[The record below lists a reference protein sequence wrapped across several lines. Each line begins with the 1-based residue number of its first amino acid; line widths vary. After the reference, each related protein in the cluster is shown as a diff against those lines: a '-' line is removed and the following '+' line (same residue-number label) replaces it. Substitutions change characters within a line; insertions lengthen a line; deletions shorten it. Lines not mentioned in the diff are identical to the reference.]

1 MKISDEIAP
10 DPNIK
15 VGIKSGKMIKGIKRL
30 CCFKV
35 RVKAEPI
42 LPIKLNDGV
51 PINIDTAIYINKLLG
66 KPINKLNTGVIKS
79 KGRKLDIQ

>member
-1 MKISDEIAP
+1 MDKLPEIIPLIPNKIFICLKKTSSKPVKISDEIAP

-35 RVKAEPI
+35 RVKADP
-42 LPIKLNDGV
+42 
-51 PINIDTAIYINKLLG
+51 Y
-66 KPINKLNTGVIKS
+66 S
-79 KGRKLDIQ
+79 Q

>member
-1 MKISDEIAP
+1 
-10 DPNIK
+10 
-15 VGIKSGKMIKGIKRL
+15 MIKGIKRL

-51 PINIDTAIYINKLLG
+51 PINIDKAIYINKLLG